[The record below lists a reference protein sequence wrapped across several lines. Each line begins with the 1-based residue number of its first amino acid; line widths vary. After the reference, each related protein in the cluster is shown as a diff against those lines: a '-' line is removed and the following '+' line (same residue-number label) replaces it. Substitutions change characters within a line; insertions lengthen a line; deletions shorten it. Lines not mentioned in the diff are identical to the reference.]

1 MSLKRVPTEIV
12 TSFVEFFSDSIDR
25 AEKLANL
32 AERERII
39 TTLSDV
45 FFQSLI
51 FRRSVKVYREDDVK
65 IVIEL
70 ETSSFNKS
78 TEISFIFH
86 QIWMYIY
93 TVCNEK
99 GEIEIS

>member
-1 MSLKRVPTEIV
+1 M
-12 TSFVEFFSDSIDR
+12 
-25 AEKLANL
+25 
-32 AERERII
+32 
-39 TTLSDV
+39 
-45 FFQSLI
+45 
-51 FRRSVKVYREDDVK
+51 YREDDVK